1 MFYLFLYR
9 LNSRIGNPAMQA
21 IPEEDH
27 GNDEQP
33 TQRATSVKRIQQK
46 GKKTH
51 RIISTEESVIS

>member
-1 MFYLFLYR
+1 
-9 LNSRIGNPAMQA
+9 MQA